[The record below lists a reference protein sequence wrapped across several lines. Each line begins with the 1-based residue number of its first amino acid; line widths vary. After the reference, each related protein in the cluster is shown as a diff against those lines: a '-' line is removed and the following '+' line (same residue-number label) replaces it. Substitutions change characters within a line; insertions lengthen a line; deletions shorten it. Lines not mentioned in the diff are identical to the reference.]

1 MSVLSSKVVV
11 ALARRFSVVV
21 DRRFFYQSTLV
32 FVYVGRCQS
41 QRCQFMWFIF
51 YFIFMPLGS
60 LAFGVEEVEI
70 N

>member
-32 FVYVGRCQS
+32 FVYVGRCQ
-41 QRCQFMWFIF
+41 FMWFIF